1 MMYLIPLI
9 AVGASRAIMT
19 LPLPDV
25 KPFSCMSCLSFWI
38 CALICLC
45 IDWQL
50 IPLGFLAYLLSDII
64 LIYEYKR

>member
-1 MMYLIPLI
+1 MMYLIPLM
-9 AVGASRAIMT
+9 AVGAARAILT

-25 KPFSCMSCLSFWI
+25 KPFNCMSCLSFWI
-38 CALICLC
+38 CAITCSF

-50 IPLGFLAYLLSDII
+50 IPLGFLAYLLSDLI